1 MSHGRASQGPRRF
14 ESCPLRQNVS
24 GYVPQKIRA
33 TAGWIETAAATGQV
47 VLDEQLA
54 RLLRGR

>member
-1 MSHGRASQGPRRF
+1 M
-14 ESCPLRQNVS
+14 
-24 GYVPQKIRA
+24 RA

>member
-1 MSHGRASQGPRRF
+1 M
-14 ESCPLRQNVS
+14 
-24 GYVPQKIRA
+24 
-33 TAGWIETAAATGQV
+33 ETAAATGQV